1 MSLYTE
7 ISQIIPY
14 LQSIRKI
21 EKYLSIDVLF
31 PEKWKLPKVYVDE
44 SKVIEQKTSSTGV
57 RSFSFVSELNS
68 EIFSEV
74 KNNIVNIIE
83 YNLEREEKDKLFK
96 EKVNA
101 LKQVFEN
108 ESLNNLQNLI
118 FDIKTESGVEEYSL
132 DKDNYNEDEK
142 DLRMVSEG
150 VEEG

>member
-1 MSLYTE
+1 MSLHSE

-31 PEKWKLPKVYVDE
+31 PEKWRLPKSYVDE
-44 SKVIEQKTSSTGV
+44 TKVMEQKTSISGV
-57 RSFSFVSELNS
+57 RLFSFVSELNE
-68 EIFSEV
+68 EIMSDI

-83 YNLEREEKDKLFK
+83 YNLEREEKDKLFR
-96 EKVNA
+96 EKVNS

-108 ESLNNLQNLI
+108 ESLVDLQNLT
-118 FDIKTESGVEEYSL
+118 FDIHKEKDLNEYSL
-132 DKDNYNEDEK
+132 NDYDGNEDEK